1 MHRTRLQSTAP
12 TAHAS
17 NQATMLLRLNK
28 EFGVDTASAQALTG
42 AALDDWIEAATEALF
57 EREHAEFKAQLA
69 AR

>member
-1 MHRTRLQSTAP
+1 
-12 TAHAS
+12 
-17 NQATMLLRLNK
+17 MLLRLNK